1 MTKWP
6 VHKQTHNTTQK
17 HVEHQDAR
25 DFQKNFFCVFR
36 MSKSFIILTLNLPT
50 KVIKF
55 LNSIKNLIRNS
66 EYHAQLKDNTIGF
79 ILFRELSCN

>member
-1 MTKWP
+1 
-6 VHKQTHNTTQK
+6 
-17 HVEHQDAR
+17 
-25 DFQKNFFCVFR
+25 

-66 EYHAQLKDNTIGF
+66 EYHAQLKDNTIGV